1 MKIYNFPKVYTFN
14 DVYID
19 INDIVFQADGRTPYS
34 NIDELLRR
42 LYVAVSRCRN
52 RVFMAYG

>member
-1 MKIYNFPKVYTFN
+1 MKVYRFSQGSTFN

>member
-1 MKIYNFPKVYTFN
+1 MKVYRFSQGSTFK

-19 INDIVFQADGRTPYS
+19 INDIVFHEDGRTPYA

-42 LYVAVSRCRN
+42 LYVAVSRCQN
-52 RVFMAYG
+52 RAFIAYG